1 MVRYMDKLDK
11 FKEFI
16 KDKEFL
22 IDKVLN
28 KETTWQDLYEIYD
41 LYGEEA
47 SIFNPIVNSED
58 INKDMESNQNQ
69 QTNNEN
75 RVNNLLKAF
84 EGVDV
89 NKINENLEGV
99 RKILAVLGEFS
110 KKDDVKTKRTYD
122 RPNTR
127 YDD

>member
-1 MVRYMDKLDK
+1 MDKLEK

-22 IDKVLN
+22 IDKVNN
-28 KETTWQDLYEIYD
+28 KETTWQNLYEIYD
-41 LYGEEA
+41 LYGESA
-47 SIFNPIVNSED
+47 SIFNKPSEDFNQGKQENNSESKVNS
-58 INKDMESNQNQ
+58 
-69 QTNNEN
+69 
-75 RVNNLLKAF
+75 LLKAF

-99 RKILAVLGEFS
+99 RKVLAVLSEFT
-110 KKDDVKTKRTYD
+110 KKDDVKPKRTYD
-122 RPNTR
+122 RPNNR

>member
-1 MVRYMDKLDK
+1 MDKLDK

-28 KETTWQDLYEIYD
+28 KETTWQSLYEIYD
-41 LYGEEA
+41 LYGEGA
-47 SIFNPIVNSED
+47 SIFKQESEEKEETRE
-58 INKDMESNQNQ
+58 INNDNK
-69 QTNNEN
+69 
-75 RVNNLLKAF
+75 VNNLLKAF

-110 KKDDVKTKRTYD
+110 KKDDVKPKRTYSK
-122 RPNTR
+122 PNNGF
-127 YDD
+127 DD

>member
-1 MVRYMDKLDK
+1 MDKLEE
-11 FKEFI
+11 FKTFI

-22 IDKVLN
+22 IDKVNN
-28 KETTWQDLYEIYD
+28 KEITWQGLYEIYD
-41 LYGEEA
+41 LYGKDAGVFQNESGKE
-47 SIFNPIVNSED
+47 IIED
-58 INKDMESNQNQ
+58 KKV
-69 QTNNEN
+69 QTNNSDGKIN
-75 RVNNLLKAF
+75 SLLKAF

-110 KKDDVKTKRTYD
+110 KKDDTKPKRTYEK
-122 RPNTR
+122 PNNR

>member
-1 MVRYMDKLDK
+1 MEKLEK

-28 KETTWQDLYEIYD
+28 KETTWQSLYEIYD
-41 LYGEEA
+41 LYGEDA
-47 SIFNPIVNSED
+47 SIFRNGDSQKIQEEKEEVKD
-58 INKDMESNQNQ
+58 NK
-69 QTNNEN
+69 
-75 RVNNLLKAF
+75 VNNLLKAF

-99 RKILAVLGEFS
+99 RKILSVLGEFS
-110 KKDDVKTKRTYD
+110 KKEDIKPKRTYQ
-122 RPNTR
+122 RPNNGF
-127 YDD
+127 DD

>member
-1 MVRYMDKLDK
+1 MVILMDKLTK

-22 IDKVLN
+22 IDKVN
-28 KETTWQDLYEIYD
+28 AGETSWQKLYEIYD
-41 LYGEEA
+41 LYGEDA
-47 SIFNPIVNSED
+47 SIFKIEANSNENEEKANNEGKVNS
-58 INKDMESNQNQ
+58 I
-69 QTNNEN
+69 
-75 RVNNLLKAF
+75 LKAF

-99 RKILAVLGEFS
+99 RKILAVLSEFS
-110 KKDDVKTKRTYD
+110 KKDDVKPKRTYE
-122 RPNTR
+122 RPNNR

>member
-1 MVRYMDKLDK
+1 MEKIDK

-28 KETTWQDLYEIYD
+28 KETTWQNLYEIYD

-47 SIFNPIVNSED
+47 SIFKKEDNKNEQDETSNKKEETKD
-58 INKDMESNQNQ
+58 IN
-69 QTNNEN
+69 TEN
-75 RVNNLLKAF
+75 KVNNLLKAF

-99 RKILAVLGEFS
+99 RKILAVLGEFT
-110 KKDDVKTKRTYD
+110 KKDDTKPKRTYQ
-122 RPNTR
+122 RPNNG

>member
-1 MVRYMDKLDK
+1 MDKLEE
-11 FKEFI
+11 FKAFI

-22 IDKVLN
+22 INKVNN
-28 KETTWQDLYEIYD
+28 KEITWQGLYEIYD
-41 LYGEEA
+41 LYGKDA
-47 SIFNPIVNSED
+47 TIFQDSNKQMEQTVNRQSTNSD
-58 INKDMESNQNQ
+58 NK
-69 QTNNEN
+69 
-75 RVNNLLKAF
+75 VNNLLKAF

-110 KKDDVKTKRTYD
+110 KKDETKTKRSYD
-122 RPNTR
+122 RPSNR

>member
-1 MVRYMDKLDK
+1 MDKLDK

-22 IDKVLN
+22 IDKVNN
-28 KETTWQDLYEIYD
+28 KETTWQNLYEIYD
-41 LYGEEA
+41 LYGEDA
-47 SIFNPIVNSED
+47 TIF
-58 INKDMESNQNQ
+58 KQNQ
-69 QTNNEN
+69 PKEDNQTQLNNDN
-75 RVNNLLKAF
+75 RVNSLLKAF

-99 RKILAVLGEFS
+99 RKVLAVLSEFS
-110 KKDDVKTKRTYD
+110 KKDDIKPKRTYEK
-122 RPNTR
+122 PNNR

>member
-1 MVRYMDKLDK
+1 MVMIMDKLDK

-22 IDKVLN
+22 IDKVNN
-28 KETTWQDLYEIYD
+28 KETTWQNLYEIYD
-41 LYGEEA
+41 LYGEDA
-47 SIFNPIVNSED
+47 SIFKQKEEVRE
-58 INKDMESNQNQ
+58 EQATSNF
-69 QTNNEN
+69 QTNNDN
-75 RVNNLLKAF
+75 KVNSLLKAF

-99 RKILAVLGEFS
+99 RKVLAVLSEFS
-110 KKDDVKTKRTYD
+110 KKDDIKPKRTYEK
-122 RPNTR
+122 PNNR

>member
-1 MVRYMDKLDK
+1 MDKLEE
-11 FKEFI
+11 FKAFI

-22 IDKVLN
+22 INKVNN
-28 KETTWQDLYEIYD
+28 KETTWQGLYEIYD
-41 LYGEEA
+41 LYGKDA
-47 SIFNPIVNSED
+47 TIFQNP
-58 INKDMESNQNQ
+58 NKQNQ
-69 QTNNEN
+69 EPVNTQQTGNTDNK
-75 RVNNLLKAF
+75 VNNLLKAF

-110 KKDDVKTKRTYD
+110 KKDETKPKRTYD
-122 RPNTR
+122 RPNNR

>member
-1 MVRYMDKLDK
+1 MEKLEE

-22 IDKVLN
+22 IEKVKN
-28 KETTWQDLYEIYD
+28 KEYTWQGLYEIYD
-41 LYGEEA
+41 LYGKDA
-47 SIFNPIVNSED
+47 SVFNNVAE
-58 INKDMESNQNQ
+58 ESNKS
-69 QTNNEN
+69 ESISGDG
-75 RVNNLLKAF
+75 RVTNLLKAF

-110 KKDDVKTKRTYD
+110 KKDDVKEKRTYQ
-122 RPNTR
+122 RPSNR

>member
-1 MVRYMDKLDK
+1 MDKLEK

-22 IDKVLN
+22 IDKVNN
-28 KETTWQDLYEIYD
+28 KETTWQNLFEIYD
-41 LYGEEA
+41 LYGENA
-47 SIFNPIVNSED
+47 SIFKPTKETEQI
-58 INKDMESNQNQ
+58 
-69 QTNNEN
+69 NNEN
-75 RVNNLLKAF
+75 RTTDANNESRVSSLLKAF

-99 RKILAVLGEFS
+99 RKILAVLGEFT
-110 KKDDVKTKRTYD
+110 KKDDVKPKRTYE
-122 RPNTR
+122 RPSNR

>member
-1 MVRYMDKLDK
+1 MVRRMDKLEK

-22 IDKVLN
+22 IDKVNN
-28 KETTWQDLYEIYD
+28 KETTWQNLYEIYD
-41 LYGEEA
+41 LYGEDA
-47 SIFNPIVNSED
+47 SIFKKETD
-58 INKDMESNQNQ
+58 TKE
-69 QTNNEN
+69 TNNNSTNNSNDN
-75 RVNNLLKAF
+75 RVSSLLKAF

-110 KKDDVKTKRTYD
+110 KKDDVKPKRTYE
-122 RPNTR
+122 RPNNR

>member
-1 MVRYMDKLDK
+1 MVMIMDKLTK

-22 IDKVLN
+22 IEKVN
-28 KETTWQDLYEIYD
+28 RKETTWQSLYEIYD
-41 LYGEEA
+41 LYGEDA
-47 SIFNPIVNSED
+47 SIFKKKE
-58 INKDMESNQNQ
+58 ESNEENETKQL
-69 QTNNEN
+69 NNDN
-75 RVNNLLKAF
+75 KVNNLLKAF

-99 RKILAVLGEFS
+99 RKVLAVLSEFS
-110 KKDDVKTKRTYD
+110 KKEDVKPKRSYD
-122 RPNTR
+122 RPNNR

>member
-1 MVRYMDKLDK
+1 MVMIMDKLDK

-22 IDKVLN
+22 IDKVNN
-28 KETTWQDLYEIYD
+28 KETTWQNLYEIYD
-41 LYGEEA
+41 LYGEDA
-47 SIFNPIVNSED
+47 SIFKQKEEVRE
-58 INKDMESNQNQ
+58 EQATSNF
-69 QTNNEN
+69 QTNNDN
-75 RVNNLLKAF
+75 KVNSLLKAF

-99 RKILAVLGEFS
+99 RKVLAVLSEFS
-110 KKDDVKTKRTYD
+110 KKDDIKPRRTYEK
-122 RPNTR
+122 PNNR

>member
-1 MVRYMDKLDK
+1 MDKLDK

-22 IDKVLN
+22 IDKVNN
-28 KETTWQDLYEIYD
+28 KETTWQNLYEIYD
-41 LYGEEA
+41 LYGEDA
-47 SIFNPIVNSED
+47 SIFKNVSEEKEVQSSNN
-58 INKDMESNQNQ
+58 INND
-69 QTNNEN
+69 N
-75 RVNNLLKAF
+75 RVSSLLKAF

-99 RKILAVLGEFS
+99 RKILAVLGEFT
-110 KKDDVKTKRTYD
+110 KKDDVKPKRTYE
-122 RPNTR
+122 RSNNR

>member
-1 MVRYMDKLDK
+1 MDKLDK

-22 IDKVLN
+22 IDKVNN
-28 KETTWQDLYEIYD
+28 KETTWQNLYEIYD
-41 LYGEEA
+41 LYGEDA
-47 SIFNPIVNSED
+47 SIFKQKEEIKEENNSSQT
-58 INKDMESNQNQ
+58 SND
-69 QTNNEN
+69 N
-75 RVNNLLKAF
+75 RVNTLLKAF

-99 RKILAVLGEFS
+99 RKVLAVLSEFS
-110 KKDDVKTKRTYD
+110 KKDDIKPKRTYEK
-122 RPNTR
+122 PNNR

>member
-1 MVRYMDKLDK
+1 MNKLDE

-22 IDKVLN
+22 IDMVN
-28 KETTWQDLYEIYD
+28 SGNTSWQKLYEIYD
-41 LYGEEA
+41 LYGENA
-47 SIFNPIVNSED
+47 SIFKQKDQSETENVTADNQKNNDNRINS
-58 INKDMESNQNQ
+58 
-69 QTNNEN
+69 
-75 RVNNLLKAF
+75 LLKAF

-99 RKILAVLGEFS
+99 RKVLAVLSEFT
-110 KKDDVKTKRTYD
+110 KKDDIKPKRTYD
-122 RPNTR
+122 KFNNR

>member
-1 MVRYMDKLDK
+1 MSAYNLVVIFMDKLDK

-22 IDKVLN
+22 IDKVN
-28 KETTWQDLYEIYD
+28 KGETTWQNLYEIYD
-41 LYGEEA
+41 LYGEGA
-47 SIFNPIVNSED
+47 SIFNNATIDEGKT
-58 INKDMESNQNQ
+58 I
-69 QTNNEN
+69 NNEN

-99 RKILAVLGEFS
+99 RKVLAVLSEFT
-110 KKDDVKTKRTYD
+110 KKDDTKPKRTYD
-122 RPNTR
+122 RPNNR

>member
-1 MVRYMDKLDK
+1 MDKLEK

-22 IDKVLN
+22 IDKVNN
-28 KETTWQDLYEIYD
+28 KETTWQNLYEIYD
-41 LYGEEA
+41 LYGEDA
-47 SIFNPIVNSED
+47 SIFKNNNIDKEKEEHS
-58 INKDMESNQNQ
+58 
-69 QTNNEN
+69 TNNHN
-75 RVNNLLKAF
+75 KVSSLLKAF

-110 KKDDVKTKRTYD
+110 KKDDVKPKRVYE
-122 RPNTR
+122 RNNNR

>member
-1 MVRYMDKLDK
+1 MDKLEK

-22 IDKVLN
+22 IDKVNN
-28 KETTWQDLYEIYD
+28 KETTWQNLYEIYD
-41 LYGEEA
+41 LYGEDA
-47 SIFNPIVNSED
+47 SIFKQEETKEYKQSQVNND
-58 INKDMESNQNQ
+58 
-69 QTNNEN
+69 N
-75 RVNNLLKAF
+75 RVNSLLKAF

-99 RKILAVLGEFS
+99 RKVLAVLSEFS
-110 KKDDVKTKRTYD
+110 KKDDTKPKRTYEK
-122 RPNTR
+122 PNNR

>member
-1 MVRYMDKLDK
+1 MDKLEK

-22 IDKVLN
+22 IDKVNN
-28 KETTWQDLYEIYD
+28 KETTWQNLYEIYD

-47 SIFNPIVNSED
+47 SIFKNVSQEKEEQNAA
-58 INKDMESNQNQ
+58 NNASND
-69 QTNNEN
+69 N
-75 RVNNLLKAF
+75 RVSSLLKAF

-110 KKDDVKTKRTYD
+110 KKDDAKPKRSYE
-122 RPNTR
+122 RPNNR

>member
-1 MVRYMDKLDK
+1 MDKLDK

-22 IDKVLN
+22 IDKVNN
-28 KETTWQDLYEIYD
+28 KETTWQNLYEIYD
-41 LYGEEA
+41 LYGEDA
-47 SIFNPIVNSED
+47 SIFKQKEEVRE
-58 INKDMESNQNQ
+58 EQATSNF
-69 QTNNEN
+69 QTNNDN
-75 RVNNLLKAF
+75 KVNSLLKAF

-99 RKILAVLGEFS
+99 RKVLAVLSEFS
-110 KKDDVKTKRTYD
+110 KKDDIKPRRTYEK
-122 RPNTR
+122 PNNR

>member
-1 MVRYMDKLDK
+1 MDKLDK

-22 IDKVLN
+22 VNKVN
-28 KETTWQDLYEIYD
+28 NNETTWQHLYEIYD
-41 LYGEEA
+41 LYGEDA
-47 SIFNPIVNSED
+47 SIFKEEKNDS
-58 INKDMESNQNQ
+58 KDLNESKI
-69 QTNNEN
+69 
-75 RVNNLLKAF
+75 NNLLKSF

-99 RKILAVLGEFS
+99 KKILAVLGEFT
-110 KKDDVKTKRTYD
+110 KKDDVKPKRTFTSTT
-122 RPNTR
+122 NR

>member
-1 MVRYMDKLDK
+1 MEKLEK

-28 KETTWQDLYEIYD
+28 KETTWQNLYEIYD
-41 LYGEEA
+41 LYGEDA
-47 SIFNPIVNSED
+47 SIFKQNAIDEEKEETKENNSE
-58 INKDMESNQNQ
+58 NK
-69 QTNNEN
+69 
-75 RVNNLLKAF
+75 VNNLLKAF

-99 RKILAVLGEFS
+99 RKILAVLGEFT
-110 KKDDVKTKRTYD
+110 KKDDLKPKRTYQ
-122 RPNTR
+122 RPNNGF
-127 YDD
+127 DD

>member
-1 MVRYMDKLDK
+1 MDKLEK

-16 KDKEFL
+16 RDKEFL
-22 IDKVLN
+22 IDKVN
-28 KETTWQDLYEIYD
+28 NNETTWQNLFEIYD
-41 LYGEEA
+41 LYGENA
-47 SIFNPIVNSED
+47 SIFKAPKQESSEYQEETNEQRND
-58 INKDMESNQNQ
+58 TGVGSES
-69 QTNNEN
+69 

-99 RKILAVLGEFS
+99 RKILSVLGEFT
-110 KKDDVKTKRTYD
+110 KKDDVKPKRTYE
-122 RPNTR
+122 RPNNR

>member
-1 MVRYMDKLDK
+1 MDKLEK

-22 IDKVLN
+22 IDKVNN
-28 KETTWQDLYEIYD
+28 KETTWQNLYEIYD
-41 LYGEEA
+41 LYGESA
-47 SIFNPIVNSED
+47 SIFKQPDNEKNAEENINEANNPRNESAGDGRVNS
-58 INKDMESNQNQ
+58 
-69 QTNNEN
+69 
-75 RVNNLLKAF
+75 LLKAF

-99 RKILAVLGEFS
+99 RKILAVLSEFT
-110 KKDDVKTKRTYD
+110 KKDDVKPKRTYEK
-122 RPNTR
+122 PNNR